1 MEQLWD
7 GSKGIPNPLSIDP
20 IIRGAYNP
28 HQRGGGDIIKMQLL
42 NKSDIAGKSSLPN
55 FHFSLM
61 ISLISLKITSNEYNY
76 QVCSRTICA

>member
-28 HQRGGGDIIKMQLL
+28 HQQGGLDIIKIQLL
-42 NKSDIAGKSSLPN
+42 SRLEIDRKK
-55 FHFSLM
+55 
-61 ISLISLKITSNEYNY
+61 LISQFSFFVDDFVENY
-76 QVCSRTICA
+76 I